1 MLIKLMKYEWK
12 SIWRAAAIINAFTV
26 VVTVLGLF
34 CLYTPFSKS
43 GLTEYNQSFTGPIL
57 FSLVLYYVTIIGV
70 SLAAS
75 VFVAIRFYKNLYTDE
90 GYMMHVL
97 PVTHRQILLSKLIIH
112 SLFTL
117 FTGLLVFVSV
127 IVLFLPL
134 ASLQTSQTLYT
145 LWLEINNVFYEAFGM
160 APLPLALY
168 FLFIMIIGS
177 ISGILMI
184 YCSITIGQT
193 FRKHKVMASI
203 LCYVAL
209 YFILQTIVSLAM
221 MPQMLTM
228 MVDTMEAASSTFDI
242 GRYVQSTLLIALF
255 SSLISGVIYYIITD
269 YLMGKKLNLD

>member
-1 MLIKLMKYEWK
+1 MLTKLIKYEWK
-12 SIWRAAAIINAFTV
+12 SIWRAAAIINAFTI
-26 VVTVLGLF
+26 VVTILGLF
-34 CLYTPFSKS
+34 CLYTPFSRS

-75 VFVAIRFYKNLYTDE
+75 IFVAIRFYKNLYTDE

-97 PVTHRQILLSKLIIH
+97 PVTHRQLLLSKLIIH

-117 FTGLLVFVSV
+117 FTGLLVLISV

-134 ASLQTSQTLYT
+134 MSLQTSQTLYT
-145 LWLEINNVFYEAFGM
+145 LWPEINNVFFEAFGM
-160 APLPLALY
+160 PPLPLALY

-184 YCSITIGQT
+184 YCAIAIGQT

-242 GRYVQSTLLIALF
+242 GRYMQSTLLISLF
-255 SSLISGVIYYIITD
+255 SSLISGVIYYVITD